1 MKNFLIVD
9 DSAVVRK
16 VARRML
22 ERFDVEISEAED
34 GEQGLNLCR
43 EAMPD
48 GIIVDELMPQMNG
61 CEFMKALRKLPG
73 GDVPKVVFC
82 TSEHDI
88 AQIAKA
94 KHCGA
99 DDYMLKPFDKK
110 MMLSK
115 LQEMGL
121 V

>member
-1 MKNFLIVD
+1 MKTCLIID

-22 ERFDVEISEAED
+22 ERMEIEISEAED
-34 GEQGLNLCR
+34 GEQGLSLCR
-43 EAMPD
+43 ASMPD
-48 GIIVDELMPQMNG
+48 GIIVDELMPVMNG
-61 CEFMKALRKLPG
+61 CEFTRELRKLPG
-73 GDVPKVVFC
+73 GDGPKVVFC
-82 TSEHDI
+82 TIEHDI

-99 DDYMLKPFDKK
+99 DDFMMKPFDRA
-110 MMLSK
+110 MMVSK

>member
-22 ERFDVEISEAED
+22 ERLEIEISEAED
-34 GEQGLNLCR
+34 GEQALKVCQDT
-43 EAMPD
+43 MPD

-61 CEFMKALRKLPG
+61 CEFMKELRKLPG
-73 GDVPKVVFC
+73 GDLPKIVFC

-99 DDYMLKPFDKK
+99 DDYMLKPFDKT
-110 MMLSK
+110 MMMSK
-115 LQEMGL
+115 LRDMGL